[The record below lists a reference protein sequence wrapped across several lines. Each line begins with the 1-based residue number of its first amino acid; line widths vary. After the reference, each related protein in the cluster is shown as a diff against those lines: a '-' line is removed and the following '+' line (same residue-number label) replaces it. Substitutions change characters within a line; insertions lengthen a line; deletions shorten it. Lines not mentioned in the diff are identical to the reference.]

1 MSEARQ
7 YAVCVKNEGN
17 EESLEVRKIYE
28 VLSDP
33 AAESRGFLRVID
45 EDEDY
50 LYPASWFL
58 RVQLPQ
64 EIETALA
71 ERCEAEQQTLHTTG
85 HCPAR

>member
-1 MSEARQ
+1 MNDTRQ
-7 YAVCVKNEGN
+7 YAVCVKNEGH
-17 EESLEVRKIYE
+17 EESLDVRKIYE

-33 AAESRGFLRVID
+33 LAESRGFLRVVD

-58 RVQLPQ
+58 RLDLPQ

-71 ERCEAEQQTLHTTG
+71 GSMRG
-85 HCPAR
+85 